1 MAYECPENKDTGQ
14 RSVVVAPAEE
24 GEPKT
29 QEAENVPETGESLL
43 LKKVL
48 LKPEKEAIEPAQR
61 KALFRTICKI
71 KGKCCKVVIDS
82 GSTDNL
88 VSTEVVE
95 KLKLKKT
102 KHPIPYKVSWLQKGQ
117 QLLVNEQCAL

>member
-1 MAYECPENKDTGQ
+1 MAYECPENKDKGQ

-24 GEPKT
+24 GEPKI

-88 VSTEVVE
+88 VSTELLE

-102 KHPIPYKVSWLQKGQ
+102 KHPIPCKVSWLQKG
-117 QLLVNEQCAL
+117 